1 MLDVECSIRGSTE
14 SYVMKVKSQHHDNP
28 RLFEPKPFD
37 GRSFGIQH
45 FAGRVVYDAT
55 DFLGMFTRESWIIL
69 VVLFAHSLRNV
80 PLYHLHIF
88 FRF

>member
-1 MLDVECSIRGSTE
+1 
-14 SYVMKVKSQHHDNP
+14 MKVKSQHHDNP

-55 DFLGMFTRESWIIL
+55 DFLGESDPR
-69 VVLFAHSLRNV
+69 FLRDAIDV
-80 PLYHLHIF
+80 EPFSFSCYGAIQIRSISHAL
-88 FRF
+88 